1 MVPPDDLDLDDVD
14 VLEPG
19 PPAWAALAGQWSF
32 EGPHAHYNGPDPDE
46 PLADLGL
53 AVTDETL
60 LKGTVS
66 ALISLPDTTAAGRL
80 MFGHDPETGEHLSC
94 GIGGGRWA
102 YVLDQFVLGRGWI
115 TLLARGFH
123 TNLAPDTEYAV
134 TVAVFG
140 QNAGLFVD
148 DVLVLSHALPG
159 PLPGRQAG
167 VVAWGSGGVRFR
179 DVEIGKE
186 PPRVF
191 VVMQFG
197 GQFDSLYS
205 EVIRPVCDRMAL
217 EAIRVDDVYQPGV
230 ILHDII
236 QSIRDADIIIAEITP
251 PNPNVFYELGFAHAT
266 DKPTILLAE
275 RGETKLPFDVSGYRV
290 IFYDNTIEGKSRVE
304 HDLDKHL
311 NTIIGTFR

>member
-123 TNLAPDTEYAV
+123 TNLALDTEYAV
-134 TVAVFG
+134 TVAVLDRTRVSSLTTF
-140 QNAGLFVD
+140 LYFRTPFPD
-148 DVLVLSHALPG
+148 
-159 PLPGRQAG
+159 RCRG
-167 VVAWGSGGVRFR
+167 VKLELWHGGVGAFASATSKSAR
-179 DVEIGKE
+179 
-186 PPRVF
+186 
-191 VVMQFG
+191 
-197 GQFDSLYS
+197 SL
-205 EVIRPVCDRMAL
+205 
-217 EAIRVDDVYQPGV
+217 
-230 ILHDII
+230 
-236 QSIRDADIIIAEITP
+236 
-251 PNPNVFYELGFAHAT
+251 HACS
-266 DKPTILLAE
+266 L
-275 RGETKLPFDVSGYRV
+275 
-290 IFYDNTIEGKSRVE
+290 
-304 HDLDKHL
+304 
-311 NTIIGTFR
+311 